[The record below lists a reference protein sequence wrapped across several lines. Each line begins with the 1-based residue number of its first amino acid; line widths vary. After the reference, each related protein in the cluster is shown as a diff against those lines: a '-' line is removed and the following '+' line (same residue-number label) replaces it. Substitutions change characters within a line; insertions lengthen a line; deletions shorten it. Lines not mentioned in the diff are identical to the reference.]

1 MIHQTMISASLGSPR
16 LAQRRSFTL
25 NSRQMLNKREPVYQ
39 ALWAGP
45 CDFDEVLISPVMIQD
60 HMPDNM
66 LRALNKVSRDASVV
80 RQQVRRSQVSLS
92 RTPSVKPGHYEPLEE
107 TVDGSDIP
115 NEVVQGDR
123 TTGTA
128 DQSDVDRARIRSG
141 VDCTSIVVDV
151 EVHERKETL
160 PESRWRTFAPS
171 RVAPERW
178 DVPRVL
184 IFTANPLLRN

>member
-1 MIHQTMISASLGSPR
+1 MNLGDSR

-25 NSRQMLNKREPVYQ
+25 NSRQMLNTREPVYQ

-80 RQQVRRSQVSLS
+80 RQQVRRSQAPLS

-107 TVDGSDIP
+107 TADGSDIP
-115 NEVVQGDR
+115 NEVQRDR
-123 TTGTA
+123 ITRAA
-128 DQSDVDRARIRSG
+128 DQSVNGVDRARIRSG

-160 PESRWRTFAPS
+160 PESR
-171 RVAPERW
+171 
-178 DVPRVL
+178 
-184 IFTANPLLRN
+184 